1 MPVTLQAIRE
11 ARDLLDGVAR
21 VTPVA
26 PADYLADRVGGP
38 VWLKCENLQVAG
50 SFKVRGAH
58 VRLSRLTPEQRAVG
72 VVAASA
78 GNHAQG
84 VAKAARGLGIATT
97 VFMPVGAPLPKL
109 AATRAYGAEI
119 VTVGTTID
127 DALVAATEFS
137 ARTGAVLIHPF
148 DHEDIIVGQGTVGLE
163 ILEQVPDVRTVLVCT
178 GGGGLVA
185 GIATVMGELAPD
197 VAVIGVQAAQAAA
210 YPASLAAG
218 HPVALERM
226 STMADGIAVGRPG
239 VVPLAIVAERHV
251 EIRTVSEDS
260 LSRGLL
266 LVLERSKLLVEPAGA
281 AGVAALLEDATGIEP
296 PVVVVLSGG
305 NVDPLLLARV
315 LEHGMVAAGRYL
327 QLRVRISDRP
337 GGLATLLAEV
347 AALAANVIS
356 VEHLRTTAGLSVGEV
371 DVSLHLETRGP
382 EHCEQVAAALAA
394 SGLRVRPEG
403 RVGRRRA
410 RRGRSG
416 RSAPCPPG
424 WCR

>member
-1 MPVTLQAIRE
+1 MPVTVQAIRE
-11 ARDLLDGVAR
+11 AREMLRGVAR
-21 VTPVA
+21 LTPVA
-26 PADYLADRVGGP
+26 PAPYLAQRVGGP

-58 VRLSRLTPEQRAVG
+58 VRLSRLSAEQRALG

-84 VAKAARGLGIATT
+84 VAKAARGLGIHTT

-109 AATRAYGAEI
+109 AATRAYGAEVI
-119 VTVGTTID
+119 TVGETID

-137 ARTGAVLIHPF
+137 ERTGAQLIHPF
-148 DHEDIIVGQGTVGLE
+148 DHEDIVVGQGTIGLE

-185 GIATVMGELAPD
+185 GIATVMAELAPH
-197 VAVIGVQAAQAAA
+197 VHVIGVQAAEAAA
-210 YPASLAAG
+210 FPASLAAG
-218 HPVALERM
+218 HPVALARM

-239 VVPLAIVAERHV
+239 VVPLGIVAELGV
-251 EIRTVSEDS
+251 EIRTVSEES

-266 LVLERSKLLVEPAGA
+266 LVLERSKLMVEPAGA
-281 AGVAALLEDATGIEP
+281 AGVAALLEDVSGVEP

-305 NVDPLLLARV
+305 NIDPLLLARV
-315 LEHGMVAAGRYL
+315 LEHGLIAAGRYL

-337 GGLATLLAEV
+337 GGLAGLLAEV
-347 AALAANVIS
+347 ATLSANVIS
-356 VEHLRTTAGLSVGEV
+356 VEHLRTTVGLSVGEV

-382 EHCEQVAAALAA
+382 EHCEHVATQLR
-394 SGLRVRPEG
+394 SRGFRVRLEE
-403 RVGRRRA
+403 
-410 RRGRSG
+410 
-416 RSAPCPPG
+416 
-424 WCR
+424 

>member
-1 MPVTLQAIRE
+1 MPVTVQAIRE
-11 ARDLLDGVAR
+11 AREMLRGVAR
-21 VTPVA
+21 LTPVA
-26 PADYLADRVGGP
+26 PAPYLTQRVGGP

-58 VRLSRLTPEQRAVG
+58 VRLSRLSAEQRALG

-84 VAKAARGLGIATT
+84 VAKAARGLGIHTT

-109 AATRAYGAEI
+109 AATRAYGAEVI
-119 VTVGTTID
+119 TVGETID

-137 ARTGAVLIHPF
+137 ERTGAQLIHPF
-148 DHEDIIVGQGTVGLE
+148 DHEDIVVGQGTIGLE

-185 GIATVMGELAPD
+185 GIATVMAGLAPH
-197 VAVIGVQAAQAAA
+197 VRVIGVQAAEAAA
-210 YPASLAAG
+210 FPASLAAG
-218 HPVALERM
+218 HPVALARM

-239 VVPLAIVAERHV
+239 VVPLGIISELGV
-251 EIRTVSEDS
+251 EIRTVSEES

-266 LVLERSKLLVEPAGA
+266 LVLERSKLMVEPAGA
-281 AGVAALLEDATGIEP
+281 AGVAALLEDVSGVEP

-305 NVDPLLLARV
+305 NIDPLLLARV
-315 LEHGMVAAGRYL
+315 LEHGLIAAGRYL

-337 GGLATLLAEV
+337 GGLAGLLAEV
-347 AALAANVIS
+347 ATLAANVIS
-356 VEHLRTTAGLSVGEV
+356 VEHLRTTVGLSVGEV

-382 EHCEQVAAALAA
+382 EHCEHVATQ
-394 SGLRVRPEG
+394 LRSRG
-403 RVGRRRA
+403 FRVFLEE
-410 RRGRSG
+410 
-416 RSAPCPPG
+416 
-424 WCR
+424 

>member
-1 MPVTLQAIRE
+1 MR
-11 ARDLLDGVAR
+11 R
-21 VTPVA
+21 
-26 PADYLADRVGGP
+26 
-38 VWLKCENLQVAG
+38 
-50 SFKVRGAH
+50 
-58 VRLSRLTPEQRAVG
+58 G

-119 VTVGTTID
+119 VTVGSTID

-137 ARTGAVLIHPF
+137 ERTGAVLIHPF
-148 DHEDIIVGQGTVGLE
+148 DHEDIVVGQGTIGLE
-163 ILEQVPDVRTVLVCT
+163 ILDQVPDVRTVLVCT

-197 VAVIGVQAAQAAA
+197 VRVIGVQAAQAAA

-239 VVPLAIVAERHV
+239 VVPLAIIAERHV

-315 LEHGMVAAGRYL
+315 LEHGLVAAGRYL

-337 GGLATLLAEV
+337 GGLAALLAEV

-356 VEHLRTTAGLSVGEV
+356 VEHLRTIGRALGRRGRRLAAPGDPRPRALRAGGRRPAGQRVPGASRGLSSAGVG
-371 DVSLHLETRGP
+371 LHVGDPGGQLLARG
-382 EHCEQVAAALAA
+382 
-394 SGLRVRPEG
+394 G
-403 RVGRRRA
+403 RVGDLVADLRAVDRRA
-410 RRGRSG
+410 HR
-416 RSAPCPPG
+416 
-424 WCR
+424 

>member
-11 ARDLLDGVAR
+11 ARDLLTGVAR

-26 PADYLADRVGGP
+26 QADYLADRVGGP

-394 SGLRVRPEG
+394 SGFRVRPEG
-403 RVGRRRA
+403 
-410 RRGRSG
+410 
-416 RSAPCPPG
+416 
-424 WCR
+424 

>member
-1 MPVTLQAIRE
+1 
-11 ARDLLDGVAR
+11 
-21 VTPVA
+21 
-26 PADYLADRVGGP
+26 
-38 VWLKCENLQVAG
+38 
-50 SFKVRGAH
+50 
-58 VRLSRLTPEQRAVG
+58 
-72 VVAASA
+72 
-78 GNHAQG
+78 
-84 VAKAARGLGIATT
+84 
-97 VFMPVGAPLPKL
+97 MPVGAPLPKL

-119 VTVGTTID
+119 VTVGSTID

-137 ARTGAVLIHPF
+137 ERTGAVLIHPF
-148 DHEDIIVGQGTVGLE
+148 DHEDIVVGQGTIGLE

-197 VAVIGVQAAQAAA
+197 VRVIGVQAAQAAA

-239 VVPLAIVAERHV
+239 VVPLAIIADRHV

-315 LEHGMVAAGRYL
+315 LEHG
-327 QLRVRISDRP
+327 
-337 GGLATLLAEV
+337 
-347 AALAANVIS
+347 
-356 VEHLRTTAGLSVGEV
+356 H
-371 DVSLHLETRGP
+371 
-382 EHCEQVAAALAA
+382 
-394 SGLRVRPEG
+394 
-403 RVGRRRA
+403 GRRRA
-410 RRGRSG
+410 LPAAAGAHLRPPRRAGRTAGGGGGAGGERHLRGAPAHDGRALGRRGRRLPAPGDPRPRALRAGG
-416 RSAPCPPG
+416 RRAADQRVPGAPG
-424 WCR
+424 G

>member
-1 MPVTLQAIRE
+1 MGHHVTMPVTVQAIRE
-11 ARDLLDGVAR
+11 AREMLRGVAR
-21 VTPVA
+21 LTPVA
-26 PADYLADRVGGP
+26 PAPYLTQRVGGP

-58 VRLSRLTPEQRAVG
+58 VRLSRLSAEQRALG

-84 VAKAARGLGIATT
+84 VAKAARGLGIHTT

-109 AATRAYGAEI
+109 AATRAYGAEVI
-119 VTVGTTID
+119 TVGETID

-137 ARTGAVLIHPF
+137 ERTGAQLIHPF
-148 DHEDIIVGQGTVGLE
+148 DHEDIVVGQGTIGLE

-185 GIATVMGELAPD
+185 GIATVMAGLAPH
-197 VAVIGVQAAQAAA
+197 VRVIGVQAAEAAA
-210 YPASLAAG
+210 FPASLAAG
-218 HPVALERM
+218 HPVALARM

-239 VVPLAIVAERHV
+239 VVPLGIVAELGV
-251 EIRTVSEDS
+251 EIRTVSEES

-266 LVLERSKLLVEPAGA
+266 LVLERSKLMVEPAGA
-281 AGVAALLEDATGIEP
+281 AGVAALLEDVSGVEP

-305 NVDPLLLARV
+305 NIDPLLLARV
-315 LEHGMVAAGRYL
+315 LEHGLIAAGRYL

-337 GGLATLLAEV
+337 GGLAGLLAEV
-347 AALAANVIS
+347 ATLSANVIS
-356 VEHLRTTAGLSVGEV
+356 VEHLRTTVGLSVGEV

-382 EHCEQVAAALAA
+382 EHCEHVATQLR
-394 SGLRVRPEG
+394 SRGFRVRLEE
-403 RVGRRRA
+403 
-410 RRGRSG
+410 
-416 RSAPCPPG
+416 
-424 WCR
+424 

>member
-1 MPVTLQAIRE
+1 MPVTLQAIQE
-11 ARDLLDGVAR
+11 ARDLLAGVAR

-26 PADYLADRVGGP
+26 QATYLDDRVGGP

-58 VRLSRLTPEQRAVG
+58 VRLSRLTPQERAAG

-97 VFMPVGAPLPKL
+97 VFMPSGAPLPKL
-109 AATRAYGAEI
+109 AATRGYGAGI
-119 VTVGTTID
+119 VTVGSTID
-127 DALVAATEFS
+127 EALVAAREFS
-137 ARTGAVLIHPF
+137 ERTGAVLIHPF
-148 DHEDIIVGQGTVGLE
+148 DHEDIVAGQGTVGLE

-185 GIATVMGELAPD
+185 GIATVTGELAPD
-197 VAVIGVQAAQAAA
+197 VRVIGVQAAEAAA

-218 HPVALERM
+218 HPVALDRM
-226 STMADGIAVGRPG
+226 STMADGIAVGCPG
-239 VVPLAIVAERHV
+239 VVPLGIIAERHV
-251 EIRTVSEDS
+251 EIRTVSEDA

-281 AGVAALLEDATGIEP
+281 AGVAALLEDPSGIEA

-305 NVDPLLLARV
+305 NIDPLLLVRV

-327 QLRVRISDRP
+327 RLRVRISDRP
-337 GGLATLLAEV
+337 GGLAALLAEV
-347 AALAANVIS
+347 AALSASVIS
-356 VEHLRTTAGLSVGEV
+356 VEHLRTSAGLSVGDV

-382 EHCEQVAAALAA
+382 EHCDHVSAGLAA
-394 SGLRVRPEG
+394 RGFRVRPED
-403 RVGRRRA
+403 
-410 RRGRSG
+410 
-416 RSAPCPPG
+416 
-424 WCR
+424 

>member
-1 MPVTLQAIRE
+1 MPVTVQAIRE
-11 ARDLLDGVAR
+11 ARDLLVGVAR

-148 DHEDIIVGQGTVGLE
+148 DHEDIVVGQGTVGLE

-394 SGLRVRPEG
+394 SGFRVRPEG
-403 RVGRRRA
+403 
-410 RRGRSG
+410 
-416 RSAPCPPG
+416 
-424 WCR
+424 

>member
-1 MPVTLQAIRE
+1 MPVTAQAIRE
-11 ARDLLDGVAR
+11 ARDMLVGVAR

-148 DHEDIIVGQGTVGLE
+148 DHEDIVVGQGTVGLE

-197 VAVIGVQAAQAAA
+197 VRVVGVQAAQAAA

-239 VVPLAIVAERHV
+239 VIPLAIIAERHV

-260 LSRGLL
+260 LSRGLM

-356 VEHLRTTAGLSVGEV
+356 VEHLRTTVGLSVGEV

-382 EHCEQVAAALAA
+382 EHCEQVAAALQA
-394 SGLRVRPEG
+394 SGFRVRPEG
-403 RVGRRRA
+403 
-410 RRGRSG
+410 
-416 RSAPCPPG
+416 
-424 WCR
+424 

>member
-1 MPVTLQAIRE
+1 MPVTVQAIRE
-11 ARDLLDGVAR
+11 AREMLRGVAR
-21 VTPVA
+21 LTPVA
-26 PADYLADRVGGP
+26 PAPYLAQRVGGP

-58 VRLSRLTPEQRAVG
+58 VRLSRLSAEQRALG

-84 VAKAARGLGIATT
+84 VAKAARGLGIHTT

-109 AATRAYGAEI
+109 AATRAYGAEVI
-119 VTVGTTID
+119 TVGETID

-137 ARTGAVLIHPF
+137 ERTGAQLIHPF
-148 DHEDIIVGQGTVGLE
+148 DHEDIVVGQGTIGLE

-185 GIATVMGELAPD
+185 GIATVMAGLAPH
-197 VAVIGVQAAQAAA
+197 VRVIGVQAAEAAA
-210 YPASLAAG
+210 FPASLAAG
-218 HPVALERM
+218 HPVALARM

-239 VVPLAIVAERHV
+239 VVPLGIIAELGV
-251 EIRTVSEDS
+251 EIRTVSEES

-266 LVLERSKLLVEPAGA
+266 LVLERSKLMVEPAGA
-281 AGVAALLEDATGIEP
+281 AGVAALLEDVSGVEP

-305 NVDPLLLARV
+305 NIDPLLLARV
-315 LEHGMVAAGRYL
+315 LEHGLIAAGRYL

-337 GGLATLLAEV
+337 GGLAGLLAEV
-347 AALAANVIS
+347 ATLSANVIS
-356 VEHLRTTAGLSVGEV
+356 VEHLRTTVGLSVGEV

-382 EHCEQVAAALAA
+382 EHCEHVATQLR
-394 SGLRVRPEG
+394 SRGFRVRLEE
-403 RVGRRRA
+403 
-410 RRGRSG
+410 
-416 RSAPCPPG
+416 
-424 WCR
+424 

>member
-1 MPVTLQAIRE
+1 MPVTVQAIRE
-11 ARDLLDGVAR
+11 AREMLSGVAR
-21 VTPVA
+21 LTPVA
-26 PADYLADRVGGP
+26 PAPYLAQRVGGP

-58 VRLSRLTPEQRAVG
+58 VRLSRLSAEQRALG

-84 VAKAARGLGIATT
+84 VAKAARGLGIHTT

-109 AATRAYGAEI
+109 AATRAYGAEVI
-119 VTVGTTID
+119 TVGETID

-137 ARTGAVLIHPF
+137 ERTGAQLIHPF
-148 DHEDIIVGQGTVGLE
+148 DHEDIVVGQGTIGLE

-185 GIATVMGELAPD
+185 GIATVMAELAPH
-197 VAVIGVQAAQAAA
+197 VHVIGVQAAEAAA
-210 YPASLAAG
+210 FPASLAAG
-218 HPVALERM
+218 HPVALARM

-239 VVPLAIVAERHV
+239 VVPLGIIAELGV
-251 EIRTVSEDS
+251 EIRTVSEES

-266 LVLERSKLLVEPAGA
+266 LVLERSKLMVEPAGA
-281 AGVAALLEDATGIEP
+281 AGVAALLEDVSGVEP

-305 NVDPLLLARV
+305 NIDPLLLARV
-315 LEHGMVAAGRYL
+315 LEHGLIAAGRYL

-337 GGLATLLAEV
+337 GGLAGLLAEV
-347 AALAANVIS
+347 ATLSANVIS
-356 VEHLRTTAGLSVGEV
+356 VEHLRTTVGLSVGEV

-382 EHCEQVAAALAA
+382 EHCEHVATQLR
-394 SGLRVRPEG
+394 SRGFRVRLEE
-403 RVGRRRA
+403 
-410 RRGRSG
+410 
-416 RSAPCPPG
+416 
-424 WCR
+424 

>member
-1 MPVTLQAIRE
+1 MPVTVQAIRE
-11 ARDLLDGVAR
+11 ARDLLVGVAR

-26 PADYLADRVGGP
+26 PATYLADRVGGP

-58 VRLSRLTPEQRAVG
+58 VRLSRLTPEQRARG

-109 AATRAYGAEI
+109 AATRAYGADI

-137 ARTGAVLIHPF
+137 ERTGAVLIHPF
-148 DHEDIIVGQGTVGLE
+148 DHEDIVVGQGTIGLE

-185 GIATVMGELAPD
+185 GIATVMGEMAPD
-197 VAVIGVQAAQAAA
+197 VRVIGVQAAQAAA

-239 VVPLAIVAERHV
+239 VIPLSIIAERHV

-281 AGVAALLEDATGIEP
+281 AGVAALLEDAPGSSRRSWWCSPGATSTRCCSRACSSTGWSP
-296 PVVVVLSGG
+296 PGATCSCGCAS
-305 NVDPLLLARV
+305 PTARV
-315 LEHGMVAAGRYL
+315 GWPPCSRMWRRWPRTSSPWTPAHIGR
-327 QLRVRISDRP
+327 
-337 GGLATLLAEV
+337 
-347 AALAANVIS
+347 AL
-356 VEHLRTTAGLSVGEV
+356 
-371 DVSLHLETRGP
+371 
-382 EHCEQVAAALAA
+382 
-394 SGLRVRPEG
+394 G
-403 RVGRRRA
+403 R
-410 RRGRSG
+410 
-416 RSAPCPPG
+416 
-424 WCR
+424 